1 MTAAGALRPLPVYY
15 AAKPPVVELSL
26 DFPCNS
32 QGLRAPAAIP
42 GPRLPSLQLRVAA
55 GACLASVALG
65 FPAALAV
72 AGDSRGA
79 PRLSSPLPSC
89 SLPCSLAFGVVR
101 AAPPKG
107 EYGRGFAC
115 AKIRGFWPAIR
126 VLARSE
132 PILGRSGALS
142 SRTEFAD
149 LGFSRARASSCV
161 ERGRVVC
168 QSAVSWPKI
177 GDFRAR
183 SGACS
188 DGASL
193 SVALESAE
201 KGARFKRKDGEGR
214 SPRTEGRGGALA
226 LSEGAGRGRARARL
240 RVGVRGEARRRLRR
254 LPGRALRCG
263 GLSPRPAE
271 GTLRAAMGAFG
282 IVRVAA
288 ILVPSGG
295 FGCCRKKGGDGV

>member
-149 LGFSRARASSCV
+149 LGFSRARAPSCV

-201 KGARFKRKDGEGR
+201 KSARFRRKDGEGR
-214 SPRTEGRGGALA
+214 SPRTEGRGGGVPEHDCGLGW
-226 LSEGAGRGRARARL
+226 GARPAAVFAGCPVVRCAAAAFHRAPRRARF
-240 RVGVRGEARRRLRR
+240 
-254 LPGRALRCG
+254 ALRWAPSASFAWLPSWCHLG
-263 GLSPRPAE
+263 VSAVVGRRA
-271 GTLRAAMGAFG
+271 GTGSDRSQ
-282 IVRVAA
+282 
-288 ILVPSGG
+288 SG
-295 FGCCRKKGGDGV
+295 V

>member
-115 AKIRGFWPAIR
+115 ADIHGFWPPNR

-193 SVALESAE
+193 SVALENAE

-226 LSEGAGRGRARARL
+226 LSEGAGRGRVRARL
-240 RVGVRGEARRRLRR
+240 RVGVGARPAAVFAGCPVVRCAAAAFHRAPRRARF
-254 LPGRALRCG
+254 ALRW
-263 GLSPRPAE
+263 A
-271 GTLRAAMGAFG
+271 
-282 IVRVAA
+282 
-288 ILVPSGG
+288 PSASFAWLPSWCHLGG
-295 FGCCRKKGGDGV
+295 FVCCWKKGGDGV